1 MLKNRAPYDVEVDA
15 EVAKEYQRI
24 QDEKRRVRPDH
35 GSEIEVIRT
44 RVTDLEGSVTRLGDN
59 VVASHKRM
67 EDIMRMILQNQSQ
80 KHPANIDS
88 VTEPSSSAKMPAL
101 SALTSTTEELM
112 MVAQKQAATSVLN
125 AVGGA
130 DLRLASAVHVASD
143 VVEDA
148 TTDAVTVVEGVHTNF

>member
-1 MLKNRAPYDVEVDA
+1 
-15 EVAKEYQRI
+15 
-24 QDEKRRVRPDH
+24 
-35 GSEIEVIRT
+35 
-44 RVTDLEGSVTRLGDN
+44 
-59 VVASHKRM
+59 
-67 EDIMRMILQNQSQ
+67 MRMILQNQSQ